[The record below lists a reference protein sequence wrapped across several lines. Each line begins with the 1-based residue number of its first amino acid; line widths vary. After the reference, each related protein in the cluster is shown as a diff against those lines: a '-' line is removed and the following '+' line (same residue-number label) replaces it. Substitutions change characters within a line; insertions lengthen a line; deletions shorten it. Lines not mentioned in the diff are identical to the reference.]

1 MPESSPF
8 FLTRLAQ
15 SATALFVGSVVLCSA
30 VQAQTASAPQYHAP
44 YLAYVEN
51 LQPITAVATPSSP
64 AQYIDLPA
72 ANLHS
77 QVAYVYDL
85 DQQEALYEKNS
96 DLVRPIASIT
106 KVMTAMVVLDAQ
118 QDLDELIEITQADID
133 SLKHTRSRL
142 RVGSKLSRAELLHLA
157 LMSSE
162 NRAASALGRNYPGG
176 LPAFVRAMNEKAR
189 ALGMRQS
196 QFVEPTGLSS
206 ENRASAPDLAKML
219 QAAAQ
224 YPLIQQY
231 STSNGHLVSP
241 NPGQQLQYV
250 NTNRLIK
257 NQDWRIQISKTGF
270 INEAGRCLVMHTTI
284 NGRNLAVVFLNAQG
298 RYSGMGDASRVR
310 QAFERQPALIAAR

>member
-44 YLAYVEN
+44 IIAYVAN
-51 LQPITAVATPSSP
+51 LRPITAVATPPSP

-142 RVGSKLSRAELLHLA
+142 RVGSKLSRAELVHLA
-157 LMSSE
+157 LLSSE

-189 ALGMRQS
+189 ALGMRYTL
-196 QFVEPTGLSS
+196 FVEQTGLYSVNLYTALDIAIMLMAEV
-206 ENRASAPDLAKML
+206 ENT
-219 QAAAQ
+219 
-224 YPLIQQY
+224 LIHQIY
-231 STSNGHLVSP
+231 
-241 NPGQQLQYV
+241 
-250 NTNRLIK
+250 TNK
-257 NQDWRIQISKTGF
+257 NI
-270 INEAGRCLVMHTTI
+270 
-284 NGRNLAVVFLNAQG
+284 
-298 RYSGMGDASRVR
+298 
-310 QAFERQPALIAAR
+310 